1 MICSTCDVCRKA
13 EFNVIKKG
21 PMKVGLYGMWHKL
34 GMCTYHK
41 QHRGGKKKYKIIIKR
56 KKKKMVLL
64 LLSSSSAV

>member
-1 MICSTCDVCRKA
+1 M
-13 EFNVIKKG
+13 IKKG

-56 KKKKMVLL
+56 KKKKVEEREEEEDGP
-64 LLSSSSAV
+64 SSLVFISRVTD